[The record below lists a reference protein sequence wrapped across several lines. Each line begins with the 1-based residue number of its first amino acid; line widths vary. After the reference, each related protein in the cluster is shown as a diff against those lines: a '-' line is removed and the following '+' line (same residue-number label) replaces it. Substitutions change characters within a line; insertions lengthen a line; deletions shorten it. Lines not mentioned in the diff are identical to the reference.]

1 MPIGGDGEDTSVSEA
16 IAWQEYDP
24 GEIAASVRGG
34 RVVFVDFTADW
45 CITCKLNERVVL
57 SNERVIAE
65 LERLNVVSFKA
76 DWTRRDSGIQ
86 AELARRGR
94 AGVPMYLVFRP
105 GVPDDPAVLPELLT
119 VDGFIQALRS
129 ASESRYVSSPDVRD
143 PATAASDGL
152 GSRL

>member
-1 MPIGGDGEDTSVSEA
+1 
-16 IAWQEYDP
+16 
-24 GEIAASVRGG
+24 
-34 RVVFVDFTADW
+34 
-45 CITCKLNERVVL
+45 
-57 SNERVIAE
+57 
-65 LERLNVVSFKA
+65 
-76 DWTRRDSGIQ
+76 
-86 AELARRGR
+86 
-94 AGVPMYLVFRP
+94 MYLVFRP